1 MSADEDTP
9 VVAEKMFS
17 EETLK
22 ARIKA
27 ALESLEEA
35 KKEEAAPTILKSSG
49 TDDLIEKLE
58 KMIKDLETEG
68 GSRSRKHKGKGK
80 HGATRKRRHGKKY

>member
-9 VVAEKMFS
+9 AVAEKMFS

-35 KKEEAAPTILKSSG
+35 KKEEASRTFEKKRCGPTN
-49 TDDLIEKLE
+49 
-58 KMIKDLETEG
+58 
-68 GSRSRKHKGKGK
+68 R
-80 HGATRKRRHGKKY
+80 